1 MTPTA
6 AAARRCR
13 RSDLAWTLAVAVALS
28 TAPALTVRAAGSS
41 SPDAPLPPATASAGA
56 SPQAAD
62 ADAQRRARRS
72 FAAAEAHFR
81 AGSFREALAEY
92 KAGYD
97 AAALP
102 GFLINIAQCQRRL
115 GDLAGALTTYRKFV
129 LVAPD
134 SPFVPQVQ
142 GMIQELEKVGPEVT
156 EGEGTTPPADD
167 ASSGTGTSPNRA
179 TAAPSLAAA
188 PVASSPPV
196 LVGKSEAPAAQPSF
210 RKTWWVVG
218 GVAAAAV
225 IGGTVA
231 IFALRSGDST
241 TTLHDGTLGTL
252 RR

>member
-1 MTPTA
+1 MTL
-6 AAARRCR
+6 RRPR
-13 RSDLAWTLAVAVALS
+13 RTRLTGNLVFALSLS
-28 TAPALTVRAAGSS
+28 TATALTGGLAGRASAAAPPSAETSS
-41 SPDAPLPPATASAGA
+41 SQASDPDAKL
-56 SPQAAD
+56 
-62 ADAQRRARRS
+62 RARRS
-72 FAAAEAHFR
+72 YERAEAHFK
-81 AGSFREALAEY
+81 AGNFREALAEY

-142 GMIQELEKVGPEVT
+142 GMIQELEKLGPEVT
-156 EGEGTTPPADD
+156 QGDGVPATVPSTPAAELTPPAP
-167 ASSGTGTSPNRA
+167 ASP
-179 TAAPSLAAA
+179 
-188 PVASSPPV
+188 PPV
-196 LVGKSEAPAAQPSF
+196 LVGKSEAPEAQPSS
-210 RKTWWVVG
+210 RKTWWVLG

-231 IFALRSGDST
+231 VFALRSGDST
-241 TTLHDGTLGTL
+241 TTVHEGTLGTL

>member
-1 MTPTA
+1 MSATTT
-6 AAARRCR
+6 RKRCHPR
-13 RSDLAWTLAVAVALS
+13 LAPSLVLAMALS
-28 TAPALTVRAAGSS
+28 TAAALTTGLAASARAAAPTAPTD
-41 SPDAPLPPATASAGA
+41 PDASMSPA
-56 SPQAAD
+56 AAD
-62 ADAQRRARRS
+62 SDARDRARRS
-72 FAAAEAHFR
+72 YQTAETHFK
-81 AGSFREALAEY
+81 AGHFREALAEY

-142 GMIQELEKVGPEVT
+142 GMIQELEKLGPEVT
-156 EGEGTTPPADD
+156 QGDGTPSTVPPP
-167 ASSGTGTSPNRA
+167 S
-179 TAAPSLAAA
+179 APELAAA
-188 PVASSPPV
+188 PPASPPPV
-196 LVGKSEAPAAQPSF
+196 LVGKSEAPDAPPPS

-231 IFALRSGDST
+231 VLALRSGDST
-241 TTLHDGTLGTL
+241 MTVHDGTLGTL